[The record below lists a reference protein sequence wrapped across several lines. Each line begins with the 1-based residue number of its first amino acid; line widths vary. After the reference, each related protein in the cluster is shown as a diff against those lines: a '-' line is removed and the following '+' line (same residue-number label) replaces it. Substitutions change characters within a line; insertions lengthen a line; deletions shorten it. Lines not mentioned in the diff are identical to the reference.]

1 MDRDTFCGRSVRG
14 NRTRRAITVA
24 AALTALLAGCGHP
37 TTASVP
43 EPSGTGPG
51 PRGGTHVAA
60 NGVDV
65 RISDAEAHLDRSG
78 SGSLSMTVE
87 NSGSVTEHLDMV
99 GTPGGGR
106 GVLSGGSSSGNGALS
121 TAGIQLPP
129 GGRTGFGARNG
140 PRIRLTRS
148 HGVTRAG
155 TLPIV
160 LEFAV
165 VGLVRIQAP
174 VTHG

>member
-1 MDRDTFCGRSVRG
+1 MSADSFSHRTSRGGRAC
-14 NRTRRAITVA
+14 RTVTGVV
-24 AALTALLAGCGHP
+24 ALTALLAGCGHP
-37 TTASVP
+37 TSTSVP
-43 EPSGTGPG
+43 EPSGAGSG
-51 PRGGTHVAA
+51 PRGGVHVAA

-65 RISDAEAHLDRSG
+65 RVGRAVAHLDRSG

-87 NSGSVTEHLDMV
+87 NSGSVAEHLDMV

-106 GVLSGGSSSGNGALS
+106 GTLSGGSGSGNGALS
-121 TAGIQLPP
+121 TAGIAFLP
-129 GGRTGFGARNG
+129 GGRTSFGTGRG
-140 PRIRLTRS
+140 PRIRLVHS

-165 VGLVRIQAP
+165 VGLVHLQAR